1 MRPLSSRQRAA
12 AWLWLLVAVVAWNA
26 VYDLRITLGVREYL
40 LQVALH
46 ESGSAPAIL
55 MADAMRVTVRGAVMA
70 ASLWASVILLA
81 GIGTIRL
88 LRAS

>member
-12 AWLWLLVAVVAWNA
+12 ASLWLLVAVVAWNA

-40 LQVALH
+40 LDVALH
-46 ESGSAPAIL
+46 ESGGAPAIL
-55 MADAMRVTVRGAVMA
+55 MVDAMRVTVRDAVMM

-81 GIGTIRL
+81 AAGTIRL
-88 LRAS
+88 LRPS